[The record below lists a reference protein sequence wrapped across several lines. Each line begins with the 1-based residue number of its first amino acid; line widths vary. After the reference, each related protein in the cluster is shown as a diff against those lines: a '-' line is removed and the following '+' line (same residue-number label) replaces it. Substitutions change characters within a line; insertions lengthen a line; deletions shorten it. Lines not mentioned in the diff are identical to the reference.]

1 MADMTNMEPAGRV
14 IAVFRGEYND
24 AETYEYYDEV
34 LYKNSSYIAKRT
46 TSGNPPPTGT
56 VSDDNWRLVAKGIM
70 DADISESEIVFEE
83 AAERSN
89 IESGEKSK
97 TIMGKIRKIF
107 SDLKSVAFSGKY
119 ADLEGIPD
127 LKKVATSG
135 SYDDLE
141 NKPSIPAAAQNGAL
155 TIQRNGTDVQSFSAD
170 QSIDV
175 VVNIEVPEISRSTAI
190 TAAGEYALDAIEK
203 NASIEGTLAYQIAQ
217 QNSNFGGM
225 AFGIDADGNY
235 GYIKAGADTVIPFST
250 SDLKDR
256 CMFSSVNC
264 ASNMWESVWLD
275 RGDVFCAVSSMEIEL
290 SKMSIYITRGPVVN
304 CWIRA
309 LVTGIYRL
317 GYTSIGTTTSYT
329 MQLTERQFVAGEYI
343 IKDTYNYNTV
353 TGNRACY
360 CEFIR

>member
-217 QNSNFGGM
+217 QNNNLSNIANKRYRKG
-225 AFGIDADGNY
+225 ADGY
-235 GYIKAGADTVIPFST
+235 SLPHAVWTSVLELTLPAGTYIVAQY
-250 SDLKDR
+250 
-256 CMFSSVNC
+256 VNFP
-264 ASNMWESVWLD
+264 
-275 RGDVFCAVSSMEIEL
+275 GAVSGTRSIRLCLNDVPYTPSPQLLTAMSGERIQQSYCTFIKISTNTKLGFQAYQNSNSSMTLDNFMYDVLKI
-290 SKMSIYITRGPVVN
+290 V
-304 CWIRA
+304 
-309 LVTGIYRL
+309 
-317 GYTSIGTTTSYT
+317 
-329 MQLTERQFVAGEYI
+329 
-343 IKDTYNYNTV
+343 
-353 TGNRACY
+353 
-360 CEFIR
+360 